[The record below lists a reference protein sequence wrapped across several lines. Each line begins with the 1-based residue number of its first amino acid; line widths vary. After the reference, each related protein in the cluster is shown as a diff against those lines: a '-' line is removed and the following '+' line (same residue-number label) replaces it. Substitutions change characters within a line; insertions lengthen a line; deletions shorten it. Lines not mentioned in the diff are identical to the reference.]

1 MVEPKKI
8 NLLPDDVASK
18 IAAGEVV
25 ERPASVVRE
34 LLDNGIDSGAR
45 NIRVEIRGGG
55 RALIR
60 VIDDGCGL
68 FPEDMPR
75 AFLRHATSKIK
86 TADDLWS
93 VRTLG
98 FRGEALYSIA
108 AVSRMQLLSRPLAAQ
123 AGYEMALEGGKPVAD
138 GPRGAP
144 PGTIVTVRDLFFNL
158 PARLKF
164 LKSAQAEGAHITAQ
178 VQGYALAHPGIKF
191 TLTNEGRLTFQSPG
205 DGDLR
210 SAAMSVYGPDVA
222 RSLLPVG
229 IEPEDELFGDPAS
242 AGDNDEEAGDVSNAI
257 SEGDARYSA
266 YTTVNPIDVY
276 GYVSPPA
283 LSRSNRQA
291 QHFYINGRTVQSRM
305 LAYAVEEAYHTL
317 LMVGRRPI
325 CIINVVLDPALVDVN
340 VHPAKSEV
348 KFRDERAVFS
358 AVQKAVRSALTAHV
372 PAPMYGSRGA
382 EGWALPSGGAGTGG
396 VEMEFAP
403 PFGGQGQAPSAPLG
417 PLQSDLWRA
426 GERAEHTRNG
436 DVEPLPP
443 PPPRNLPPLRVVGQ
457 VGSTYIISEG
467 PDGLF
472 LVDQHAA
479 HERVLY
485 EKMGASLAR
494 GDLAVQLLLQPVPL
508 HFSAAQLAELEPVL
522 PLMSELGFDLESFGD
537 NTVLVRAVPAVYA
550 ESKRDV
556 GRDLIE
562 VLDTVVHGSKPERW
576 REEMA
581 ITLACHSAVRAGQ
594 TLSLDEMRALV
605 GQLELC
611 QYPRA
616 CAHGRPT
623 MLHLSTTQ
631 LEREFGRRA

>member
-1 MVEPKKI
+1 MTGPKKI
-8 NLLPDDVASK
+8 NLLPDEVASK

-34 LLDNGIDSGAR
+34 LLDNAIDSGAR

-55 RALIR
+55 RDLIR
-60 VIDDGCGL
+60 IIDDGCGI
-68 FPEDMPR
+68 FPDDMPK
-75 AFLRHATSKIK
+75 AFLRHATSKIN

-93 VRTLG
+93 VKTLG

-108 AVSRMQLLSRPLAAQ
+108 AISRMQLLSRTSASQ
-123 AGYEMALEGGKPVAD
+123 SGYELAVEAGRLVAD

-144 PGTIVTVRDLFFNL
+144 PGTIVTVRELFFNL

-210 SAAMSVYGPDVA
+210 SAAMSVYGPEVA
-222 RSLLPVG
+222 RALLPVG
-229 IEPEDELFGDPAS
+229 LEPENELFDDSPEEGDG
-242 AGDNDEEAGDVSNAI
+242 AGQDDLPNGI

-266 YTTVNPIDVY
+266 LTGINPVDVY

-291 QHFYINGRTVQSRM
+291 QHFFINGRAVQSRM
-305 LAYAVEEAYHTL
+305 LTFAVEEAYHTL

-325 CIINVVLDPALVDVN
+325 CIINVTVDPSLVDVN

-372 PAPMYGSRGA
+372 PAPVYGSRGS
-382 EGWALPSGGAGTGG
+382 EGWALPSGTSTSGI
-396 VEMEFAP
+396 EMEFAP
-403 PFGGQGQAPSAPLG
+403 SFGGRDQTEVG

-426 GERAEHTRNG
+426 GASLDHARN
-436 DVEPLPP
+436 DHAEPLPP

-457 VGSTYIISEG
+457 VGSTYIITEG

-485 EKMGASLAR
+485 EKMGAALAH
-494 GDLAVQLLLQPVPL
+494 GGLPVQPLLQPVPL

-522 PLMSELGFDLESFGD
+522 PLMAELGFELESFGD
-537 NTVLVRAVPAVYA
+537 NTVLVRSVPAVYA

-556 GRDLIE
+556 GRDLIA
-562 VLDTVVHGSKPERW
+562 VLDTVVNGSTPERW

-605 GQLELC
+605 VQLELC
-611 QYPRA
+611 EYPRA

-631 LEREFGRRA
+631 LEREFGRRS

>member
-1 MVEPKKI
+1 MTAPRKI
-8 NLLPDDVASK
+8 NLLPDEVASK

-34 LLDNGIDSGAR
+34 LLDNAIDSGAL

-55 RALIR
+55 RDLIR
-60 VIDDGCGL
+60 IVDDGCGI
-68 FPEDMPR
+68 FPDDMPK
-75 AFLRHATSKIK
+75 AFLRHATSKIN
-86 TADDLWS
+86 TADDLRS

-108 AVSRMQLLSRPLAAQ
+108 AISRIQLLSRTATSQ
-123 AGYEMALEGGKPVAD
+123 AGFELAVDGGRLVAD

-144 PGTIVTVRDLFFNL
+144 PGTIVTVRELFFNL

-191 TLTNEGRLTFQSPG
+191 TLVNEGRHTFQSPG

-210 SAAMSVYGPDVA
+210 SAAMSVYGPEVA
-222 RSLLPVG
+222 RALLPVG
-229 IEPEDELFGDPAS
+229 LEPESELFDDLPAEEKTEAPGEPSNGISDGD
-242 AGDNDEEAGDVSNAI
+242 D
-257 SEGDARYSA
+257 RYA
-266 YTTVNPIDVY
+266 ALTGANPIDVY

-291 QHFYINGRTVQSRM
+291 QHFFINGRAVQSRM
-305 LAYAVEEAYHTL
+305 LTFAVEEAYHTL

-325 CIINVVLDPALVDVN
+325 CIINVTVDPSLVDVN

-372 PAPMYGSRGA
+372 PAPLYGSRGSG
-382 EGWALPSGGAGTGG
+382 GWALPSSGSSGI
-396 VEMEFAP
+396 EMEFAP
-403 PFGGQGQAPSAPLG
+403 SFGGRDQATLG

-426 GERAEHTRNG
+426 GANLDSARSDTS
-436 DVEPLPP
+436 EPLPP

-457 VGSTYIISEG
+457 VGSTYIITEG

-485 EKMGASLAR
+485 EKMGTALAR
-494 GDLAVQLLLQPVPL
+494 GDLPVQPLLQPVPL

-522 PLMSELGFDLESFGD
+522 PFMSELGFDLESFGE
-537 NTVLVRAVPAVYA
+537 NTVLVRAVPAIYA

-556 GRDLIE
+556 GRDLID
-562 VLDTVVHGSKPERW
+562 VLDTVVSGSTPERW

-594 TLSLDEMRALV
+594 TLSLDEMRSLV

-611 QYPRA
+611 AYPRA

-623 MLHLSTTQ
+623 MLHLSTMQ

>member
-1 MVEPKKI
+1 MPK
-8 NLLPDDVASK
+8 
-18 IAAGEVV
+18 
-25 ERPASVVRE
+25 
-34 LLDNGIDSGAR
+34 
-45 NIRVEIRGGG
+45 
-55 RALIR
+55 
-60 VIDDGCGL
+60 
-68 FPEDMPR
+68 
-75 AFLRHATSKIK
+75 AFLRHATSKIN

-108 AVSRMQLLSRPLAAQ
+108 AISRMQLLSRTSASQ
-123 AGYEMALEGGKPVAD
+123 SGYELTVEGGALVAD

-144 PGTIVTVRDLFFNL
+144 PGTIVVVRELFFNL

-210 SAAMSVYGPDVA
+210 SAAMSVYGPEVA
-222 RSLLPVG
+222 RALLPVG
-229 IEPEDELFGDPAS
+229 LEPENDLFDNSPAEGDGVAQ
-242 AGDNDEEAGDVSNAI
+242 DDFSNGI
-257 SEGDARYSA
+257 SEGDGRYSA
-266 YTTVNPIDVY
+266 VIGINPINVY

-291 QHFYINGRTVQSRM
+291 QHFFINGRAVQSRM
-305 LAYAVEEAYHTL
+305 LTFAVEEAYHTL

-325 CIINVVLDPALVDVN
+325 CIINVTVDPSLVDVN

-372 PAPMYGSRGA
+372 PAPIYGSRGS
-382 EGWALPSGGAGTGG
+382 EGWALPSGTSTSGI
-396 VEMEFAP
+396 EMEFAP
-403 PFGGQGQAPSAPLG
+403 SFGGTDLIAAG
-417 PLQSDLWRA
+417 PLQSDLWRLGA
-426 GERAEHTRNG
+426 SPEHVRN
-436 DVEPLPP
+436 DYAEPLPP
-443 PPPRNLPPLRVVGQ
+443 PPPRNLPPLQVVGQ
-457 VGSTYIISEG
+457 VGSTYIITEG

-485 EKMGASLAR
+485 EKMGAALAH
-494 GDLAVQLLLQPVPL
+494 GDLPVQPLLQPVPL

-522 PLMSELGFDLESFGD
+522 PLMSELGFDFASFGE
-537 NTVLVRAVPAVYA
+537 NTVLVRSVPAVYA

-556 GRDLIE
+556 GRDLID
-562 VLDTVVHGSKPERW
+562 VLDTVVRGSAPERW

-605 GQLELC
+605 TQLELC

-631 LEREFGRRA
+631 LEREFGRRS

>member
-1 MVEPKKI
+1 MTAPKKI
-8 NLLPDDVASK
+8 NLLPDEVASK

-34 LLDNGIDSGAR
+34 LLDNAIDSGAL

-55 RALIR
+55 RDLIR
-60 VIDDGCGL
+60 IVDDGCGI
-68 FPEDMPR
+68 FPDDMPK
-75 AFLRHATSKIK
+75 AFLRHATSKIN
-86 TADDLWS
+86 TAEDLWS

-108 AVSRMQLLSRPLAAQ
+108 AISRIQLLSRTATSQ
-123 AGYEMALEGGKPVAD
+123 AGFELAVDGGRLVAD

-144 PGTIVTVRDLFFNL
+144 LGTLVTVRELFFNL

-191 TLTNEGRLTFQSPG
+191 TLVNEGRHTFQSPG

-210 SAAMSVYGPDVA
+210 SAAMSVYGPEVA
-222 RSLLPVG
+222 RALLPVG
-229 IEPEDELFGDPAS
+229 LEPESDLFDDLPAEEKAKVHGEL
-242 AGDNDEEAGDVSNAI
+242 SNGI
-257 SEGDARYSA
+257 SEGDDRYA
-266 YTTVNPIDVY
+266 ALTGANPIDVY

-291 QHFYINGRTVQSRM
+291 QHFFINGRAVQSRM
-305 LAYAVEEAYHTL
+305 LTFAVEEAYHTL

-325 CIINVVLDPALVDVN
+325 FIINVTIDPSLVDVN

-372 PAPMYGSRGA
+372 PAPLYGSRGS
-382 EGWALPSGGAGTGG
+382 EGWALPSRGNSGI
-396 VEMEFAP
+396 EMEFAP
-403 PFGGQGQAPSAPLG
+403 SFGGRDQATLG

-426 GERAEHTRNG
+426 GANLDSVRSDTS
-436 DVEPLPP
+436 EPLPT

-457 VGSTYIISEG
+457 VGSTYIITEG

-485 EKMGASLAR
+485 EKMGAALAR
-494 GDLAVQLLLQPVPL
+494 GDLPVQPLLQPVPL
-508 HFSAAQLAELEPVL
+508 HFSAAQLAELESVL
-522 PLMSELGFDLESFGD
+522 PFMSELGFDLESFGE

-562 VLDTVVHGSKPERW
+562 VLDTVVSGSTPERW

-611 QYPRA
+611 EYPRA

>member
-8 NLLPDDVASK
+8 NLLPDEVASK

-34 LLDNGIDSGAR
+34 LLDNAIDSGAR

-55 RALIR
+55 RELIR

-108 AVSRMQLLSRPLAAQ
+108 AVSRTQLLSRPSSAQ
-123 AGYEMALEGGKPVAD
+123 AGHEMALEGGKPVVD

-178 VQGYALAHPGIKF
+178 VQGYALAHPAIRF

-229 IEPEDELFGDPAS
+229 IEPEDELFGETEDDTEQNSEPGAM
-242 AGDNDEEAGDVSNAI
+242 

-266 YTTVNPIDVY
+266 AGANDIEVY

-283 LSRSNRQA
+283 VSRSNRQA
-291 QHFYINGRTVQSRM
+291 QHFYINGRAVQSKM
-305 LAYAVEEAYHTL
+305 LTFAVEEAYHTL

-325 CIINVVLDPALVDVN
+325 CIINVVIDPALVDVN

-372 PAPMYGSRGA
+372 PAPTYGSRGA
-382 EGWALPSGGAGTGG
+382 EGWAVPTSGNGG
-396 VEMEFAP
+396 IEMEFAP
-403 PFGGQGQAPSAPLG
+403 SFGGQGQSQAAPLG

-426 GERAEHTRNG
+426 GEHAEQARNG
-436 DVEPLPP
+436 EVEPLPP
-443 PPPRNLPPLRVVGQ
+443 APPRNLPPLRVVGQ
-457 VGSTYIISEG
+457 VGSTYIITEG

-494 GDLAVQLLLQPVPL
+494 GDLPVQPLLQPVPL

-522 PLMSELGFDLESFGD
+522 PLMSELGFDLEAFGE

-556 GRDLIE
+556 GRDLID
-562 VLDTVVHGSKPERW
+562 VLDTVVHGSQPERW